1 MHTGTFLLS
10 DVLDGNSYL
19 WHELYSLLYTSI
31 LGFVAC
37 CVTLKGLGIG
47 SAERSWADVK
57 KIKDKNQSNLGR
69 SCFEKK
75 AILFISAISEKQISP
90 KVQQFLTIPIFG
102 DKDMK

>member
-1 MHTGTFLLS
+1 MHTGTFLLP
-10 DVLDGNSYL
+10 DVLDGNSYV

-57 KIKDKNQSNLGR
+57 QIKDRKGSNMGGTSL
-69 SCFEKK
+69 EKRL
-75 AILFISAISEKQISP
+75 ILFTLQN
-90 KVQQFLTIPIFG
+90 
-102 DKDMK
+102 